1 MLGTDRGPR
10 DDADDKAAEDDLE
23 EAGDVFMWRAS
34 MPPSLQWL
42 ASEERV
48 LIPTTRVSTKE
59 ERALFK
65 DNFLRFPAPRGAT
78 ASADDRD
85 GIDFN
90 AFTLWWNY
98 EVDAKE
104 KGRDFTSG
112 LFRKT
117 AALLRL
123 ITTKRL
129 ASPPC
134 PHRH

>member
-10 DDADDKAAEDDLE
+10 DDADDKAAEDVLE
-23 EAGDVFMWRAS
+23 EADNVVMWRAS
-34 MPPSLQWL
+34 MPLSLQWH

-65 DNFLRFPAPRGAT
+65 DNYLRFPAPRGAT

-90 AFTLWWNY
+90 VFTL
-98 EVDAKE
+98 
-104 KGRDFTSG
+104 
-112 LFRKT
+112 
-117 AALLRL
+117 
-123 ITTKRL
+123 
-129 ASPPC
+129 
-134 PHRH
+134 